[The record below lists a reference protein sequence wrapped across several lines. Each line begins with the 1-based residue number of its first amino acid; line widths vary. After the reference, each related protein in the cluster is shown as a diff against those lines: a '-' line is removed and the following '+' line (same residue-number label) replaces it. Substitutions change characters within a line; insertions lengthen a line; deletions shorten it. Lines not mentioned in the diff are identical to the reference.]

1 MYFVNNYI
9 LGLCTLSQL
18 NPGARRWKM
27 KSTSGMYSF
36 GFESGGGGIKF
47 LFNAIL
53 FNNFYILPK
62 VGGDGVDNVDVG
74 EFDLRFF
81 ENLFKENDRDF
92 RLLEIHV
99 YYS

>member
-1 MYFVNNYI
+1 MENEEYI
-9 LGLCTLSQL
+9 RHVASVLKVGE
-18 NPGARRWKM
+18 GR
-27 KSTSGMYSF
+27 
-36 GFESGGGGIKF
+36 GIKF